1 MSICRLVFLICFL
14 SIHIT
19 VLAQKKLGLQ
29 PDKWAIILT
38 KNKLNEVNS
47 LGSLTQMLIEA
58 DSLRAFHFLDS
69 LDNSSNA
76 KGYYFRIFFNMVKA
90 DFLYAKFAGYDK
102 YKDRRSIALKPIKE
116 QLIKLYSD
124 AIDAVYHI
132 ENDDI
137 LIGWVSFYSA
147 RKMRYFGET
156 AWAVMYSQN
165 GVELFEK
172 QGYSVEPHVYTEL
185 AELLYQVEEYDECI
199 INAKKGITAWGK
211 MNYDKDIK
219 DPYKYKIDALNTM
232 GNSFYKTNRPDSA
245 LACYQQALLSATENK
260 DTVRAA
266 KVLGNIGRV
275 LYAQN
280 NFDSAYSLFKTN
292 YQISKKDSIY
302 NEAANASLWMAKTN
316 LARGNKAVALA
327 EVREAIPLL
336 GLWPNGPYLRDT
348 YYTLIQ
354 VFKSMKNYD
363 SAFFYNDRYFALNDS
378 LEKEVA
384 TSSIAI
390 AKAKL
395 NDKTSRYKIQNL
407 NKQKST
413 QLLIRNI
420 IIAAIVFLSVLAILL
435 LNRQR
440 LKEMLKTI
448 KIEQEK
454 QLLENEIASA
464 KEQMQMF
471 TFNIIEKTNLIEN
484 LEQQMQDNISSAG
497 QQETI
502 AVLSNLT
509 ILTEVD
515 WSRFK
520 ELFEKMYPM
529 FFQRLKT
536 SAPDITVAEQRM
548 AALTRLQLTTRQM
561 ASMQGISPDSVHK
574 TRQRLRQRLGVSSE
588 TNLEEYLGSV

>member
-1 MSICRLVFLICFL
+1 MGTYRLVFLICFL

-19 VLAQKKLGLQ
+19 VPAQKKLGLE
-29 PDKWAIILT
+29 PDKWAGILT

-69 LDNSSNA
+69 LDRSSNA

-90 DFLYAKFAGYDK
+90 DFLFAKFAGYDK
-102 YKDRRSIALKPIKE
+102 YKDRGSIALKPIKE
-116 QLIKLYSD
+116 QLMKLYAD

-137 LIGWVSFYSA
+137 TIGWVSFYSA
-147 RKMRYFGET
+147 RKMRHFGET
-156 AWAVMYSQN
+156 AWAVMYAQN

-172 QGYSVEPHVYTEL
+172 QGYPVEPPVYTEL
-185 AELLYQVEEYDECI
+185 AELLYQVKEYDECI
-199 INAKKGITAWGK
+199 INAKKGISAWGK
-211 MNYDKDIK
+211 MNYEMEYR
-219 DPYKYKIDALNTM
+219 DPYKYKIEALNTM
-232 GNSFYKTNRPDSA
+232 GNSFYKTNRYDSA
-245 LACYQQALLSATENK
+245 QACYQQALLSATENK
-260 DTVRAA
+260 DTVLTA
-266 KVLGNIGRV
+266 KVLGNIGRI
-275 LYAQN
+275 LYVQN
-280 NFDSAYSLFKTN
+280 NFDSAYFLFKSN
-292 YQISKKDSIY
+292 YQISKKNSQY
-302 NEAANASLWMAKTN
+302 NEAANASQWMAKAN

-327 EVREAIPLL
+327 EAREAIPLL

-348 YYTLIQ
+348 YYTLKQ
-354 VFKSMKNYD
+354 VFKAMKNYD
-363 SAFFYNDRYFALNDS
+363 SAFFYNDCYNALNDS

-390 AKAKL
+390 SKAKL
-395 NDKTSRYKIQNL
+395 NDKTSRFEIQNL
-407 NKQKST
+407 NKQKSA
-413 QLLIRNI
+413 QLLVRNI
-420 IIAAIVFLSVLAILL
+420 IIAAIVFLSLLAIML

-471 TFNIIEKTNLIEN
+471 TVNIIEKINLIEK
-484 LEQQMQDNISSAG
+484 LEVQMTESNSSAG
-497 QQETI
+497 QQEAI
-502 AVLSNLT
+502 AALSNLT
-509 ILTEVD
+509 ILTEAD
-515 WSRFK
+515 WDKFK
-520 ELFEKMYPM
+520 QLFEKINPM

-536 SAPDITVAEQRM
+536 MVPDITAAEQRM

-574 TRQRLRQRLGVSSE
+574 TRQRLRQRMGVSND
-588 TNLEEYLGSV
+588 TNLEEFFGSV

>member
-1 MSICRLVFLICFL
+1 MRICPFVFLICFL

-19 VLAQKKLGLQ
+19 APAQKKLGLE
-29 PDKWAIILT
+29 PDQWAILLT

-58 DSLRAFHFLDS
+58 DSIRAFHFLDS
-69 LDNSSNA
+69 LNVHANA

-102 YKDRRSIALKPIKE
+102 YKDRESIALKPIKE
-116 QLIKLYSD
+116 QLMKLYAD

-156 AWAVMYSQN
+156 AWAVMYAQN

-172 QGYSVEPHVYTEL
+172 QGYPVEPHVYTEL
-185 AELLYQVEEYDECI
+185 AELLYQVKEYDECI
-199 INAKKGITAWGK
+199 IYAKKGIISWK
-211 MNYDKDIK
+211 KRNYDKEINH
-219 DPYKYKIDALNTM
+219 PYRYKIEALNTM
-232 GNSFYKTNRPDSA
+232 GNSFYKTNRYDA
-245 LACYQQALLSATENK
+245 AQACYQQALLSATENK
-260 DTVRAA
+260 DTVLAG
-266 KVLGNIGRV
+266 KVLGNIGRI

-280 NFDSAYSLFKTN
+280 NFDSAYFLFKSN
-292 YQISKKDSIY
+292 YQNSKKDSIY
-302 NEAANASLWMAKTN
+302 NEAANASLWMARAN
-316 LARGNKAVALA
+316 LARENRVAALA
-327 EVREAIPLL
+327 EVREAISLL

-348 YYTLIQ
+348 YYTLMQ

-363 SAFFYNDRYFALNDS
+363 SAFYYSDRYVALNDS

-390 AKAKL
+390 SKAKL
-395 NDKTSRYKIQNL
+395 NDQTSRYKIQNL

-413 QLLIRNI
+413 QLFVRNI
-420 IIAAIVFLSVLAILL
+420 IITAIVFLSVLALLL

-440 LKEMLKTI
+440 LNEILKTI

-454 QLLENEIASA
+454 LLLENEIASA

-471 TFNIIEKTNLIEN
+471 TFNIIEKTNLIEK
-484 LEQQMQDNISSAG
+484 LEQQMHDNTSSAG

-509 ILTEVD
+509 ILTEQD
-515 WSRFK
+515 WDRFK

-536 SAPDITVAEQRM
+536 TSPDITVAEQRM
-548 AALTRLQLTTRQM
+548 AALTRLRLTTRQM

-574 TRQRLRQRLGVSSE
+574 TRQRLRLRIGVSAE
-588 TNLEEYLGSV
+588 TNLEEYFASI